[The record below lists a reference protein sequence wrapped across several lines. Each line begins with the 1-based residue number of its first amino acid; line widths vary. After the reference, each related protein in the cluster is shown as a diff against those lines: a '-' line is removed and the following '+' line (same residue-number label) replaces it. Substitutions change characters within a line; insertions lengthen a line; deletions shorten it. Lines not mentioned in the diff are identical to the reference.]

1 MRVTLGDFEATPQM
15 IERVVDT
22 LRSGRLSYGSQSQE
36 LESELAMLHN
46 THYGVLSNSGTSSL
60 VVALQAIKELHGWPD
75 GSEVLIPAVTFVATA
90 NAVLQ
95 CKMIPVPVDVHVFYY
110 DMDPYL
116 IDQHIT
122 SRTVAA
128 IPVNAFG
135 KPADLPTIT
144 QICAHRNLLV
154 LEDSC
159 ESMHVAIAGRPVGSW
174 GEVGVFSF
182 YMSHI
187 LTAGVGGVG
196 ITDNYDLARKMRS
209 LVNHGLSLDN
219 LPGPDRYDPS
229 FLGRNFEFETVGHSF
244 RITELES
251 ALALEQ
257 LVTLPDV
264 ISSRTRVA
272 DIYDDILSE
281 FDDML
286 YLPRVR
292 LNSTSSWMMYP
303 LLMKEQDKN
312 GIMRWL
318 RGRGIEVRDLL
329 PLINQPC
336 YKGMFDS
343 HKYPVALN
351 LERRGLYIG
360 CHPGITLEQQ
370 EYVAQAFREYRR
382 YHAS

>member
-1 MRVTLGDFEATPQM
+1 MRVTLGTFNATPRM
-15 IERVVDT
+15 IDRIVRVLVG
-22 LRSGRLSYGSQSQE
+22 GRLSYGPESKE
-36 LESELAMLHN
+36 LENEFAMLHN

-60 VVALQAIKELHGWPD
+60 VVALQSLKEMHGWPD
-75 GSEVLIPAVTFVATA
+75 GSEVLIPAITFVATA

-128 IPVNAFG
+128 IPVNVFG

-159 ESMHVAIAGRPVGSW
+159 ESMHVAIANRPVGSW

-187 LTAGVGGVG
+187 LTAGIGGVG
-196 ITDNYDLARKMRS
+196 ITNNYDLARKMRS

-219 LPGPDRYDPS
+219 LPGPDRYDPA
-229 FLGRNFEFETVGHSF
+229 FLGRNFEFDTVGHSF

-264 ISSRTRVA
+264 ISARTRVA

-303 LLMKEQDKN
+303 LLMKEQDKS

-318 RGRGIEVRDLL
+318 RGRDIEVRDLL

-336 YKGMFDS
+336 YKGMFDT

-351 LERRGLYIG
+351 LENRGLYIG
-360 CHPGITLEQQ
+360 CHPGITPEQQ
-370 EYVAQAFREYRR
+370 EYVAQAFRDYRR